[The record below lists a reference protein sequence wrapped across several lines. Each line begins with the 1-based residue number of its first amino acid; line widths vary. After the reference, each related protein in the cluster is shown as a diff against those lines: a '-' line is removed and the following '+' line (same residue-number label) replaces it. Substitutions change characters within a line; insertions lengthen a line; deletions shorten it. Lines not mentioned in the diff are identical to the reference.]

1 MAKSFNIEAITL
13 SGVTFSTTAEFL
25 KLRTVNGDIGIM
37 ADHMPLVTEL
47 SYGEMIVKQE
57 KGEEVRYYIDGG
69 FMEVNKERVLILGDE
84 IIESSQIDIERA
96 QREKEVEESK
106 LSKLKE
112 EEDIARANKKI
123 QENLMKIKIGSR

>member
-1 MAKSFNIEAITL
+1 MAKSFSIEAITP
-13 SGVTFSTTAEFL
+13 SGTAFSTTAEFL

-57 KGEEVRYYIDGG
+57 KGSEMRYYIDGG

-96 QREKEVEESK
+96 QREKEIEESK
-106 LSKLKE
+106 LYKIKE
-112 EEDIARANKKI
+112 EEDIAKANKKI

>member
-1 MAKSFNIEAITL
+1 
-13 SGVTFSTTAEFL
+13 
-25 KLRTVNGDIGIM
+25 M
-37 ADHMPLVTEL
+37 ADHMPLGTEL

>member
-1 MAKSFNIEAITL
+1 MAKSFNIEAITP
-13 SGVTFSTTAEFL
+13 SGVAFSTTAEFL

-47 SYGEMIVKQE
+47 SYGEMVVKQE
-57 KGEEVRYYIDGG
+57 KGGEVRYYIDGG

-96 QREKEVEESK
+96 RREKEIEESK

-123 QENLMKIKIGSR
+123 QENLMKIKIGSK

>member
-1 MAKSFNIEAITL
+1 MAKSFSIEAITP
-13 SGVTFSTTAEFL
+13 SGTAFSTTAEFL

-57 KGEEVRYYIDGG
+57 KGSEMRYYIDGG

-84 IIESSQIDIERA
+84 IIESSQIDIER
-96 QREKEVEESK
+96 EKKKKEIEESK

-112 EEDIARANKKI
+112 EEDIAKANKKI

>member
-1 MAKSFNIEAITL
+1 MAKSFNIEAITP
-13 SGVTFSTTAEFL
+13 SGVTFSTTDEFL

>member
-1 MAKSFNIEAITL
+1 MAKPFNIEAITP
-13 SGVTFSTTAEFL
+13 SGTAFSTTAEFL

-37 ADHMPLVTEL
+37 ADHIPLVTEL

>member
-1 MAKSFNIEAITL
+1 MAKSFNIEAITP
-13 SGVTFSTTAEFL
+13 SGVTFSFFFEFL

-37 ADHMPLVTEL
+37 ADHMPLSTEL

>member
-1 MAKSFNIEAITL
+1 MAKSFSIEAITL
-13 SGVTFSTTAEFL
+13 SGTAFSTTAEFL

-57 KGEEVRYYIDGG
+57 KGSEMRYYIDGG

-96 QREKEVEESK
+96 QREKEIEESK

-112 EEDIARANKKI
+112 EEDIAKANKKI

>member
-1 MAKSFNIEAITL
+1 MAKSFSIEAITP
-13 SGVTFSTTAEFL
+13 SGTAFSTTAEFL

-57 KGEEVRYYIDGG
+57 KGSEMRYYIDGG
-69 FMEVNKERVLILGDE
+69 FMEVNKEMVLILGDE

-96 QREKEVEESK
+96 QREKEIEESK

-112 EEDIARANKKI
+112 EEDIAKANKKI

>member
-1 MAKSFNIEAITL
+1 MAKSFSIEAITP
-13 SGVTFSTTAEFL
+13 SGTAFSTTAEFL

-57 KGEEVRYYIDGG
+57 KGSEMRYYIDGG

-96 QREKEVEESK
+96 QREKEIEESK

-112 EEDIARANKKI
+112 EEDIAKANKKI

>member
-1 MAKSFNIEAITL
+1 MAKSFNIEAIKP
-13 SGVTFSTTAEFL
+13 SGVAFSTTAEFL

-47 SYGEMIVKQE
+47 SYGEMVVKQE
-57 KGEEVRYYIDGG
+57 KGGEVRYYIDGG

-96 QREKEVEESK
+96 RREKEIEESK

-112 EEDIARANKKI
+112 EEDIAKANKKI
-123 QENLMKIKIGSR
+123 QENLMKIKIGSK

>member
-1 MAKSFNIEAITL
+1 MAKSFSIEAITP
-13 SGVTFSTTAEFL
+13 SGTAFSTTAEFL

-96 QREKEVEESK
+96 RREKEIEESK

-112 EEDIARANKKI
+112 EEDIAKANKKI
-123 QENLMKIKIGSR
+123 QENLMKIKIGSK

>member
-1 MAKSFNIEAITL
+1 MAKSFSIEAITP
-13 SGVTFSTTAEFL
+13 SGTAFSTTAEFL

>member
-1 MAKSFNIEAITL
+1 MAKSFSIEAITP
-13 SGVTFSTTAEFL
+13 SGTAFSTTAEFL

-57 KGEEVRYYIDGG
+57 KGSEMRYYIDGG